1 MLNSRRCVHSWNL
14 LCPDCRWLT
23 RLSRFRIDWPEEVLC
38 GRDESNMD
46 ITQLAQAVTWLQEE
60 HRRDKLELDRLTQQ
74 LEALRKENVEQ
85 VNRVK
90 DLEGRLVKQST
101 QLAQVTQLESSLEKA
116 RREVSLLIQN
126 YEKDRQQAEKD
137 AAVVRQKE
145 REAINKTIEALYQEV
160 QKIAEME
167 SLQRI
172 PYIEDLARRNE
183 RNIQQLQ
190 TLDAE
195 LRQQQKQST
204 EALQLAEVKL
214 ERQIAQWRT
223 EVQTLRQMIEEYAA
237 QIGPLKE
244 QVFAGRNVLQPLSQ
258 FEERLK
264 KQQEQAAELQR
275 LAEERQKRELAEWH
289 AENEKRWKQWE
300 TTSDRHLANFRAQAT
315 ATAKRL
321 ERIEKLLAVLTEQ
334 VGTLWRAQRAFA
346 YHRVSE
352 VQQWVT
358 DFEKLWDE
366 YEQMA
371 DDGGE
376 PRP

>member
-1 MLNSRRCVHSWNL
+1 
-14 LCPDCRWLT
+14 
-23 RLSRFRIDWPEEVLC
+23 
-38 GRDESNMD
+38 MD
-46 ITQLAQAVTWLQEE
+46 ITQLAQTVTWLQEE
-60 HRRDKLELDRLTQQ
+60 HRRDKQELEQLVQQ
-74 LEALRKENVEQ
+74 LEAVRNDNIEQ
-85 VNRVK
+85 ANKVK
-90 DLEGRLVKQST
+90 DLESRLAKQSA
-101 QLAQVTQLESSLEKA
+101 QLMQFAQLESSLDKA
-116 RREVSLLIQN
+116 KREVALLIQN
-126 YEKDRQQAEKD
+126 YDKDRQQAEKD
-137 AAVVRQKE
+137 AAIIRQKE
-145 REAINKTIEALYQEV
+145 REAINKTIEAIHQEV
-160 QKIAEME
+160 RQVAELE

-172 PYIEDLARRNE
+172 PYIEDLAQRNE

-204 EALQLAEVKL
+204 EALQLAEINL
-214 ERQIAQWRT
+214 ERQIAQWRK
-223 EVQTLRQMIEEYAA
+223 EVQALRQMVEEYAA

-244 QVFAGRNVLQPLSQ
+244 QVFAGRDVLQPLGQ

-264 KQQEQAAELQR
+264 RQQEQNAELKR

-300 TTSDRHLANFRAQAT
+300 TTSERHLANFRAQTT
-315 ATAKRL
+315 ATVKRL
-321 ERIEKLLAVLTEQ
+321 ERIEKLLAVMTSQLS
-334 VGTLWRAQRAFA
+334 TLWRVQRAFA

-366 YEQMA
+366 YEQTA
-371 DDGGE
+371 DDGGG